1 MKICGRAELAQIVAR
16 DPNQSAIVIGES
28 PQKTDE
34 TQRIVLEYILGAI
47 EESCFLR
54 FDDIIFP
61 EPGKVLATEEHVQQ
75 AIDWAKDKN
84 DFIVACHAGISRSS
98 AMMYVVRCSKMDPE
112 EAVTILNYDLHVPNL
127 HVVGLGAKVLNN
139 PKVEQVYL
147 TWSKNPRAFSLV
159 VNDQRGKR

>member
-1 MKICGRAELAQIVAR
+1 
-16 DPNQSAIVIGES
+16 
-28 PQKTDE
+28 
-34 TQRIVLEYILGAI
+34 
-47 EESCFLR
+47 
-54 FDDIIFP
+54 
-61 EPGKVLATEEHVQQ
+61 
-75 AIDWAKDKN
+75 
-84 DFIVACHAGISRSS
+84 
-98 AMMYVVRCSKMDPE
+98 MMYVVRCSKMDPE